1 MGSLKKNMRK
11 GKKKSKKYKKYRR
24 QKGGDAYSL
33 EKSLR
38 EIQRCVWKKR
48 MDKQQKEEEKYILNT
63 KTVLEKL
70 DKLNDEEREKEKKKI
85 KREVKEYL
93 YFLPKETEPAEDQ
106 QDDSKTVINTFIR
119 LSKLINGD
127 LKDLTN
133 DDIDQYLKDY
143 FNMDIPPKKSFKDVK
158 DEIITEIGEPPKYNL
173 GNFKEFIK
181 TLTIEG
187 DNTEAINEINKM
199 LGKDGPTIKSSSEL
213 YKTIKTNQSEQ
224 IKKKIKYLE
233 ELKASLDTANFDH
246 LKNLIKNKFKRYKK
260 CEDDDEDSDN
270 PQGMLCEA
278 ESLNDM
284 IEKDIELESL
294 LHSAYLAAK
303 ELEESYELYAS
314 ETEKKYN
321 FHKIVKDIVMFII
334 DNVHDFEE
342 LKDYA
347 AFFIDE
353 KEMFK
358 LFFKYRIENPEE
370 NNILH
375 VAYAYLTKQTH
386 KTIPYIIE
394 DNSYVDGLETFLKT
408 VLPEK
413 FEEVLEK
420 ALYYWYYKCKSENG
434 RRSSRSEFNKFQEKL
449 GGPQEF
455 IKELHNSMLG
465 CDVLFKNDSIELSG
479 GGRKKTKKKSRKK
492 NKLKGGTGVSIINN
506 AIQEILVDIAKEAF
520 KEDPQDFE
528 HDSSHDNLITR
539 SYSKE
544 DQNTLEAKC
553 SDGVTV
559 SEKIKSFGKF
569 FLINDKGLPDEK
581 VYANPCGK
589 SFNSNLS
596 FVIDAGSFKQFR
608 PYHKNNCE
616 NDPNFTTTK
625 NVSNYV
631 DPAATGKGDLYRCY
645 TVLSQSGNDEAEK
658 AIDGANRFVK
668 LCVAFTRA
676 LIIDVESKKSRQKI
690 EYHDLKPTFDDYE
703 YIFKYLEE
711 IKIEK
716 IDKSDLVC
724 LYENE
729 RFKWE
734 GNQSPMASFINSVIG
749 NQKIADP
756 RSKNDKSDFLKT
768 FFEKVDNDNKAKN
781 KKEIKIGMCRI
792 LKYMGDKSH
801 IIACIILI
809 LLTKNP
815 YIVQTIDRLLSKA
828 IIQVIEYCKSKTDNN
843 YKSISKNLGVM
854 ISGGELNKPPKYA
867 QGLPAYLNLFNNN
880 NFDFVTNPY
889 NILFLY
895 FTGDP
900 ITAKKGIIKEIC
912 KNLAE
917 FAQVFTQIKND
928 PKVEPIRTIY
938 YVTSMCLDQAKIET
952 GEENKYK
959 GADKESLIKG
969 QLEEV
974 LVTNED
980 YSPTKPIS
988 IINSIIP
995 KRDDELELTK
1005 LGTKLVEAA
1014 GQVSNQEEQLDTF
1027 IKDLTNEDLFKFM
1040 SLYKKVESVKKNKDD
1055 FERLYKKYVENRP
1068 GGLNYLLKQKTYM
1081 RAPRV
1086 STVKYRVEQEGGHSD
1101 YIWNDKKKEG
1111 LFPPF
1116 NVINPEIRFSEYY
1129 KLLSLSFEEPKYGTD
1144 DQRLEIK
1151 KHCKQLVEYVE
1162 KLEESLKNEGY
1173 VYDDTLYGVIKLSLG
1188 YEDPTPESDG
1198 GTLANHRYA
1207 IAKNFEEG
1215 TLTGFI
1221 NRAQGFITS
1230 ITKIVE
1236 LSRNIYNEPPP
1247 ATATAP

>member
-11 GKKKSKKYKKYRR
+11 GKKSKKYKKYRR

-48 MDKQQKEEEKYILNT
+48 MDKQ
-63 KTVLEKL
+63 KTLEKEYVDDL
-70 DKLNDEEREKEKKKI
+70 KKFIVDPEEKKKVTPEI
-85 KREVKEYL
+85 RKEIQESL
-93 YFLPKETEPAEDQ
+93 FFLPTETEPAEDQ
-106 QDDSKTVINTFIR
+106 QADDTKTVINTFIR

-127 LKDLTN
+127 LTDLTE
-133 DDIDQYLKDY
+133 DDIMKYLEHF
-143 FNMDIPPKKSFKDVK
+143 FNIKEVPKKPSFDDVK
-158 DEIITEIGEPPKYNL
+158 DEILSEIEPDSGILK
-173 GNFKEFIK
+173 GFGKFKDKIE

-187 DNTEAINEINKM
+187 GIEMIVEKFGKKRIKGTEATGLYQNEKGN
-199 LGKDGPTIKSSSEL
+199 
-213 YKTIKTNQSEQ
+213 
-224 IKKKIKYLE
+224 KKKIEYLE
-233 ELKASLDTANFDH
+233 KLKASLDRDNFDH
-246 LKNLIKNKFKRYKK
+246 LKNLIKEKFDNYTK
-260 CEDDDEDSDN
+260 CSDN
-270 PQGMLCEA
+270 PEGILCEA
-278 ESLNDM
+278 ERLNDM

-303 ELEESYELYAS
+303 ELEESYKLY
-314 ETEKKYN
+314 KNKPII

-334 DNVHDFEE
+334 DYVYDFKE
-342 LKDYA
+342 LKAYA

-358 LFFKYRIENPEE
+358 LFFKYRIENPEK

-386 KTIPYIIE
+386 KKIPVIVN
-394 DNSYVDGLETFLKT
+394 DNEPLETFLKD
-408 VLPEK
+408 VNQKNFKKLP
-413 FEEVLEK
+413 EK
-420 ALYYWYYKCKSENG
+420 ALYYWYNKCNSENG

-449 GGPQEF
+449 SGPQEF

-465 CDVLFKNDSIELSG
+465 CDVLFKNDSIELPG

-492 NKLKGGTGVSIINN
+492 NKLKGGTGVSNDE
-506 AIQEILVDIAKEAF
+506 IQEILVDIAKEAF
-520 KEDPQDFE
+520 KKDPQDFE

-581 VYANPCGK
+581 VYANPCGQF
-589 SFNSNLS
+589 FNSTLS

-616 NDPNFTTTK
+616 TDPNFTTTK

-631 DPAATGKGDLYRCY
+631 DPAATGKGELYRCY
-645 TVLSQSGNDEAEK
+645 TVLADKSKQLPSNDEK
-658 AIDGANRFVK
+658 AINGANRFVK

-676 LIIDVESKKSRQKI
+676 LIIDGNQELEHNS
-690 EYHDLKPTFDDYE
+690 LKPTSNDYE
-703 YIFKYLEE
+703 YIFNYLEE
-711 IKIEK
+711 IQI
-716 IDKSDLVC
+716 INIIKSDFQC
-724 LYENE
+724 IDIDNKK
-729 RFKWE
+729 FNWE
-734 GNQSPMASFINSVIG
+734 GNQSPMASFINSVSG

-756 RSKNDKSDFLKT
+756 RSKNNTSLLLKT

-809 LLTKNP
+809 LITKNP

-843 YKSISKNLGVM
+843 YKSISENLGVM

-880 NFDFVTNPY
+880 NFDFITNPY

-895 FTGDP
+895 FTGNP

-917 FAQVFTQIKND
+917 FSQVFTQIAKD
-928 PKVEPIRTIY
+928 PKPEPYRTIY
-938 YVTSMCLDQAKIET
+938 YVTLMCLAEKSDDYEK
-952 GEENKYK
+952 
-959 GADKESLIKG
+959 ADNESLIKDKLG
-969 QLEEV
+969 ITPNDSLPFN
-974 LVTNED
+974 T
-980 YSPTKPIS
+980 TTIT
-988 IINSIIP
+988 INNRTAQ
-995 KRDDELELTK
+995 RDDHTQLTK
-1005 LGTKLVEAA
+1005 LGTDLVDDARKDE
-1014 GQVSNQEEQLDTF
+1014 NELNKF
-1027 IKDLTNEDLFKFM
+1027 IKALTNEDLFKFM

-1055 FERLYKKYVENRP
+1055 FDRLYKKYVENRP
-1068 GGLNYLLKQKTYM
+1068 GGLNYLLKQKTTM

-1086 STVKYRVEQEGGHSD
+1086 STVKYRVEQEGGNVH
-1101 YIWNDKKKEG
+1101 IWNDKKGG

-1144 DQRLEIK
+1144 PQIRDIK
-1151 KHCKQLVEYVE
+1151 KHCQQLVDYIEA
-1162 KLEESLKNEGY
+1162 LEDSLKNENY
-1173 VYDDTLYGVIKLSLG
+1173 AYDDTLYGVIKLSLG

-1207 IAKNFEEG
+1207 IAKRFEEG
-1215 TLTGFI
+1215 TLTGFV

-1236 LSRNIYNEPPP
+1236 LSRNIVNDGQ
-1247 ATATAP
+1247 A